1 MPAARN
7 HSGRSYMKIDLNA
20 LSEKE
25 LNALKA
31 NVEAALAKSE
41 KKKMEEA
48 KKAAEKAAKKFGF
61 SLSELV
67 GSSGAKKARAKKA
80 SVAKYKNP
88 ANPDQTWSGRGRQ
101 PGWIKEALAAGKSLA
116 DFAI

>member
-1 MPAARN
+1 
-7 HSGRSYMKIDLNA
+7 MKIDLDA

-41 KKKMEEA
+41 KKKMDEA

-61 SLSELV
+61 TLNDLV
-67 GSSGAKKARAKKA
+67 ETSGAKKARAKKP

-88 ANPDQTWSGRGRQ
+88 SNPDQTWSGRGRQ
-101 PGWIKEALAAGKSLA
+101 PGWIKEALAAGKAL
-116 DFAI
+116 DQFAI